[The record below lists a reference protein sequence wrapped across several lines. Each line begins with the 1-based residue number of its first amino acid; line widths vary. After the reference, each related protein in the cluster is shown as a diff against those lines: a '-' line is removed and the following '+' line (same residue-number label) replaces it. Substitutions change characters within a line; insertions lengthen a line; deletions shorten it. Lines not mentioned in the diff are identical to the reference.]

1 MDQAA
6 SDHVLALR
14 VLHAGSIIMTH
25 AVGCRLAIGNR
36 SHRRSGEI
44 GAELGYCGFHRF
56 LRRGMPEAWY
66 VLWFRNS
73 RSLAYYAL
81 RYLTS

>member
-25 AVGCRLAIGNR
+25 AVG
-36 SHRRSGEI
+36 SGS
-44 GAELGYCGFHRF
+44 GAFGAWLCTILHTNLRELLFH
-56 LRRGMPEAWY
+56 
-66 VLWFRNS
+66 
-73 RSLAYYAL
+73 AL
-81 RYLTS
+81 YG